1 MQICLLGQNH
11 KSAPLALREQL
22 AFDEAKQERLGEM
35 LRSDS
40 MHREGVVL
48 STCNRVELYTLC
60 DDPQDSRRRLGAY
73 LEEIHGVD
81 LERWEH
87 ALYFHHGPTAVR
99 HLFHVASGLDSM
111 VLGEGQILSQV
122 KDAFRWAHENHLAQ
136 DVLQRAFLDAVGCG
150 KRVRSETKLG
160 EGAVSVAYA
169 AVSLAKRIFTD
180 LSKET
185 VLLIG
190 AGETGQRAARHL
202 RLFGVEDLR
211 VCNRSRERGA
221 AVAEELDA
229 THVPWEQRNLQL
241 RDAGIVVCA
250 TAATEPI
257 LHAATVRDSL
267 QASGRRTMFCADLAV
282 PRDVEPDVGKIPGVF
297 LYNVD
302 DLQGIVLE
310 GAEARRAEAAKAER
324 IVDEQAERFWQ
335 WFHARSAVPIV
346 SELRSHYEQLRL
358 RELNDARSGMDGASF
373 AVLDKITHRLLN
385 KFLHGP
391 TLGLK
396 RIAAEKQDEAGLQEY
411 RRLFGL
417 NGAQPPSNDDASDH
431 DR

>member
-1 MQICLLGQNH
+1 
-11 KSAPLALREQL
+11 L
-22 AFDEAKQERLGEM
+22 AFDEEKQDKLGQM
-35 LRSDS
+35 LHSDNV
-40 MHREGVVL
+40 HREGVVL

-60 DDPQDSRRRLGAY
+60 DYPKGSRRQLRAY
-73 LEEIHGVD
+73 LEQIHGVD

-87 ALYFHHGPTAVR
+87 TLYFHQIHGVDLERWEHTLYFHHGHSAVR

-122 KDAFRWAHENHLAQ
+122 KDAFRWAHDNQLAQ
-136 DVLQRAFLDAVGCG
+136 DVLQRAFLDAVSCG
-150 KRVRSETKLG
+150 KRVRTETKLS

-169 AVSLAKRIFTD
+169 AVSLAKRIFSD

-202 RLFGVEDLR
+202 KLFGVEDLR

-221 AVAEELDA
+221 AVAEELEA

-241 RDAGIVVCA
+241 RDASIVVCA
-250 TAATEPI
+250 TAAPDAI
-257 LHAATVRDSL
+257 LHADTVREAL
-267 QASGRRTMFCADLAV
+267 QQSGRRTVFCVDLAV
-282 PRDVEPDVGKIPGVF
+282 PRDVEPEVGKIPGVF

-310 GAEARRAEAAKAER
+310 GEEARRAEAAKAER
-324 IVDEQAERFWQ
+324 IVNEQADRFLQ
-335 WFHARSAVPIV
+335 WFHGRSAVPIL
-346 SELRSHYEQLRL
+346 SELRSHFEEVRL
-358 RELNDARSGMDGASF
+358 HELDDVRGGLDEASF
-373 AVLDKITHRLLN
+373 KVLDKVTHRLLN

-396 RIAAEKQDEAGLQEY
+396 RIAAEQQGDDSLEEF
-411 RRLFGL
+411 RRIFGL
-417 NGAQPPSNDDASDH
+417 NGAQPKSNDDPADH

>member
-22 AFDEAKQERLGEM
+22 AFDEEKQERLGEM
-35 LRSDS
+35 LQSDG

-60 DDPQDSRRRLGAY
+60 DDPKGSKRQLGEY
-73 LEEIHGVD
+73 LAQIHGVD

-87 ALYFHHGPTAVR
+87 TLYFHHGHSAVR
-99 HLFHVASGLDSM
+99 HLFHVASGLDSL

-122 KDAFRWAHENHLAQ
+122 KDAFRWAQENRLAQ
-136 DVLQRAFLDAVGCG
+136 DVLQRAFLDAVSCG
-150 KRVRSETKLG
+150 KKVRTETKLS

-169 AVSLAKRIFTD
+169 AVSLAKRIFAD
-180 LSKET
+180 LSNET

-202 RLFGVEDLR
+202 KLFGVQDIR
-211 VCNRSRERGA
+211 VANRSRERGA
-221 AVAEELDA
+221 AVAEELEA

-241 RDAGIVVCA
+241 RDASIVVCA
-250 TAATEPI
+250 TAAPEPI
-257 LHAATVRDSL
+257 LHADAVRDALEISR
-267 QASGRRTMFCADLAV
+267 RRTVFCVDLAV
-282 PRDVEPDVGKIPGVF
+282 PRDIDPEVGKIPGVF

-310 GAEARRAEAAKAER
+310 GEEARRAEAAKAER
-324 IVDEQAERFWQ
+324 IVNDQAEKFLQ
-335 WFHARSAVPIV
+335 WFHGRTAVPIV
-346 SELRSHYEQLRL
+346 SELRQHFEEVRQN
-358 RELNDARSGMDGASF
+358 ELQEVRSALSDDDF
-373 AVLDKITHRLLN
+373 KVVDKVTHRLLN

-396 RIAAEKQDEAGLQEY
+396 RMAAEGEDVESLDEF
-411 RRLFGL
+411 RRIFGL
-417 NGAQPPSNDDASDH
+417 NGERPAGSGKKAERDS
-431 DR
+431 